1 MMKRGFEI
9 ALLTGLFLVLPSAA
23 AYADGFA
30 LLESYPAAGQTV
42 TASDLFDHPIC
53 LKFNHPV
60 DRSYIQRLRLLDKS
74 GNFFCQLNVCGFVTY
89 EENDTKVIWHP
100 QTPGRLFQPGAF
112 FEIHIGIQD
121 PPFGPYLFR
130 DTSGNTVPVTYIDFG
145 VDKCQ
150 PLGSVKVTDNG
161 VRTIL
166 CNSGG
171 IPPFYVGG
179 SGYAVRVTAEISNPS
194 CGIDLTVEGKLWL
207 QLPDG
212 SSRSV
217 VDPFT
222 TVPLSPGKTVSVDLL
237 NHAFV
242 GTEPVGGYELGFRL
256 LNPVNGDT
264 YSTATTGF
272 SFGACP
278 W

>member
-1 MMKRGFEI
+1 MKRGGEI
-9 ALLTGLFLVLPSAA
+9 AWLIALFLVLRPADA
-23 AYADGFA
+23 HADGFA
-30 LLESYPAAGQTV
+30 LLESYPARGQTV
-42 TASDLFDHPIC
+42 TAAELFDHPIY

-60 DRSYIQRLRLLDKS
+60 DRAYIQRVRLLDKN
-74 GNFFCQLNVCGFVTY
+74 GNFFCQWNVCGFVTF

-100 QTPGRLFQPGAF
+100 QMPGHLFQPGAF

-121 PPFGPYLFR
+121 PPFGPYLFS
-130 DTSGNTVPVTYIDFG
+130 DTSGNTLPVTYIDFS
-145 VDKCQ
+145 VDRCQ
-150 PLGSVKVTDNG
+150 PRGSLKLTDNG

-194 CGIDLTVEGKLWL
+194 CGVGLTVEGKLWL
-207 QLPDG
+207 RLPDG
-212 SSRSV
+212 SLTSV

-222 TVPLSPGKTVSVDLL
+222 TVPLSPGKTISVDLL

-242 GTEPVGGYELGFRL
+242 GTEPVGGYGLGLRL

-264 YSTATTGF
+264 YSTTTTGF

-278 W
+278 F

>member
-1 MMKRGFEI
+1 MERGFAI
-9 ALLTGLFLVLPSAA
+9 ALLIAPLLVFGSSEVH
-23 AYADGFA
+23 ADAFA
-30 LLESYPAAGQTV
+30 LLDSYPAQGQIV
-42 TASDLFDHPIC
+42 TASDLFNNPVY

-60 DRSYIQRLRLLDKS
+60 DRSYIQRVRLLDKI
-74 GNFFCQLNVCGFVTY
+74 GNFFCQLNICGFVTF

-100 QTPGRLFQPGAF
+100 QMPGSLFQPGAF
-112 FEIHIGIQD
+112 FEIHIGILD

-130 DTSGNTVPVTYIDFG
+130 DTFGNTLPVTYIDFG

-150 PLGSVKVTDNG
+150 PLGSLKLTDNG

-179 SGYAVRVTAEISNPS
+179 SGYAIRVTAEISNPS
-194 CGIDLTVEGKLWL
+194 CGAGLTVEGKLWL

-212 SSRSV
+212 SLMSV

-222 TVPLSPGKTVSVDLL
+222 TVPLGPGKNVSVDLL
-237 NHAFV
+237 NYAFV
-242 GTEPVGGYELGFRL
+242 GTEPVGSYGFGLRL

-272 SFGACP
+272 SFGVCP
-278 W
+278 F